1 MAISRRHHYIPRFL
15 IDNFAD
21 IDNKVWV
28 YNKEEGKILKNK
40 QSSKSIFFEMDRNN
54 FDVNGKTIDN
64 IELMYSEVDNLL
76 SKNLD
81 KVLSTHAMTGRELT
95 LLILLV
101 TLTKWR
107 IPDSDEKF
115 IKNYRNIP
123 IEQLG
128 LKIRPIDKGM
138 KANEEDIKRIKE
150 MEIVKEVNR
159 LLLSIQPLIREDNLD
174 EIHKN
179 CFIVSDDE
187 FPSLLGDVPIIE
199 NPNNSYET
207 LEDFIFP
214 LSSNE
219 TLICKRG
226 AEKYVSQKIFHIQK
240 DLTTFHLA
248 NKYVICKSKEQ
259 LLKIADIYSTLL
271 TEKKTHLLTKYV
283 FEFIK

>member
-1 MAISRRHHYIPRFL
+1 MTISRRHHYIPRFL
-15 IDNFAD
+15 IDKFAD
-21 IDNKVWV
+21 FDNKVWV
-28 YNKEEGKILKNK
+28 YNKEEGKILKSK

-64 IELMYSEVDNLL
+64 IELMYSAVDNLL

-81 KVLSTHAMTGRELT
+81 KVLSTHSMSGRELT
-95 LLILLV
+95 MLISLV

-107 IPDSDEKF
+107 IPASDEKF
-115 IKNYRNIP
+115 INQFKDIP

-128 LKIRPIDKGM
+128 LTIRPIDREM
-138 KANEEDIKRIKE
+138 EVNEEEVNRIKG

-159 LLLSIQPLIREDNLD
+159 LLLSIQPLIREENLD

-187 FPSLLGDVPIIE
+187 FPALLGDVPIIE
-199 NPNNSYET
+199 SSNSSYET
-207 LEDFIFP
+207 LENFIFP

-226 AEKYVSQKIFHIQK
+226 AEKYVPQKIFHIQK

-248 NKYVICKSKEQ
+248 NKYIICKSKEQ

-271 TEKKTHLLTKYV
+271 TENKTHLLTKYV

>member
-1 MAISRRHHYIPRFL
+1 MTISRRHHYIPRFL
-15 IDNFAD
+15 IDNFTD

-28 YNKEEGKILKNK
+28 YNKEEGKMLKNK

-81 KVLSTHAMTGRELT
+81 KVLSTHTMTGRELT

-115 IKNYRNIP
+115 IKNYKDIP

-128 LKIRPIDKGM
+128 LKIGPIDRGM
-138 KANEEDIKRIKE
+138 KANAEDIKRIKE
-150 MEIVKEVNR
+150 MEIVKEVKR
-159 LLLSIQPLIREDNLD
+159 LLLSVQPLIREDNLE

-199 NPNNSYET
+199 NPNNTYET

-214 LSSNE
+214 LSNNE

-259 LLKIADIYSTLL
+259 LLKIVDIYSTLL

>member
-1 MAISRRHHYIPRFL
+1 MPISRRHHYIPRFL
-15 IDNFAD
+15 IGNFAD

-28 YNKEEGKILKNK
+28 YNKAEGKILKNK
-40 QSSKSIFFEMDRNN
+40 QSPKSIFFEIDRNN

-81 KVLSTHAMTGRELT
+81 KVLSTHSMTGRELT

-107 IPDSDEKF
+107 IPASDEKF
-115 IKNYRNIP
+115 IQEYKNIP

-128 LKIRPIDKGM
+128 LKIRPVDREVEV
-138 KANEEDIKRIKE
+138 NEDDINRIKE

-159 LLLSIQPLIREDNLD
+159 LLLSIQPLLREENLN

-199 NPNNSYET
+199 NQNNSYKT

-219 TLICKRG
+219 TLVCKRG
-226 AEKYVSQKIFHIQK
+226 AEKYISQKIFHIQK

-259 LLKIADIYSTLL
+259 LLKIAEIYSTLL
-271 TEKKTHLLTKYV
+271 KDNKSHLLTKYV

>member
-1 MAISRRHHYIPRFL
+1 MTISRRHHYIPRFL
-15 IDNFAD
+15 IDKFAD
-21 IDNKVWV
+21 FDNKVWV
-28 YNKEEGKILKNK
+28 YNKEEGKILKSK

-54 FDVNGKTIDN
+54 FGVNGKNIDN

-81 KVLSTHAMTGRELT
+81 KVLSTHSMSGRELT
-95 LLILLV
+95 MLILLV

-107 IPDSDEKF
+107 IPASDEKF
-115 IKNYRNIP
+115 INQFKDIP

-128 LKIRPIDKGM
+128 FAIRPIDREM
-138 KANEEDIKRIKE
+138 LVNEEDVNRIKG
-150 MEIVKEVNR
+150 MEIVKEINR
-159 LLLSIQPLIREDNLD
+159 LLLSIQPLLREENLD

-179 CFIVSDDE
+179 CFIVSDNE
-187 FPSLLGDVPIIE
+187 FPALLGDVPIIE
-199 NPNNSYET
+199 SPNSSYET
-207 LEDFIFP
+207 LENFIFP

-226 AEKYVSQKIFHIQK
+226 AEKYVSQKIFYIQK

-271 TEKKTHLLTKYV
+271 TENKTHLLTKYV

>member
-1 MAISRRHHYIPRFL
+1 MPISRRHHYIPRFL
-15 IDNFAD
+15 IGNFAD

-28 YNKEEGKILKNK
+28 YNKAEGKILKNK
-40 QSSKSIFFEMDRNN
+40 QSPKSIFFEIDRNN

-81 KVLSTHAMTGRELT
+81 KVLSTHSMTGRELT

-107 IPDSDEKF
+107 IPASDEKF
-115 IKNYRNIP
+115 IQEYKNIP

-128 LKIRPIDKGM
+128 LKIKPVDREVEV
-138 KANEEDIKRIKE
+138 NEDDINRIKE

-159 LLLSIQPLIREDNLD
+159 LLLSIQPLLREENLN

-199 NPNNSYET
+199 NQNNSYET

-219 TLICKRG
+219 TLVCKRG
-226 AEKYVSQKIFHIQK
+226 AEKYISQKIFHIQK

-259 LLKIADIYSTLL
+259 LLKIAEIYSTLL
-271 TEKKTHLLTKYV
+271 KDNKSHLLTKYV

>member
-28 YNKEEGKILKNK
+28 YNKEKGEILKNK

-54 FDVNGKTIDN
+54 FDVNGKTSDN

-81 KVLSTHAMTGRELT
+81 KVLSTYAMTGRELT

-107 IPDSDEKF
+107 IPASDEKF
-115 IKNYRNIP
+115 IKNYKDIL

-128 LKIRPIDKGM
+128 LKIRPVDKGM

>member
-1 MAISRRHHYIPRFL
+1 MPISRRHHYIPRFL
-15 IDNFAD
+15 IGNFAD

-28 YNKEEGKILKNK
+28 YNKAEGKILKNK
-40 QSSKSIFFEMDRNN
+40 QSPKSIFFEIDRNN

-64 IELMYSEVDNLL
+64 IELMYSDVDNLL

-81 KVLSTHAMTGRELT
+81 KVLSTHSMTGRELT

-107 IPDSDEKF
+107 IPASDEKF
-115 IKNYRNIP
+115 IQEYKNIP

-128 LKIRPIDKGM
+128 LKIRPVDREIKV
-138 KANEEDIKRIKE
+138 NEDDINRIKE

-159 LLLSIQPLIREDNLD
+159 LLLSIQPLLREEKLN

-179 CFIVSDDE
+179 CFIISDDE

-199 NPNNSYET
+199 NQNNSYET

-219 TLICKRG
+219 TLVCKRG
-226 AEKYVSQKIFHIQK
+226 AEKYISQKIFHIQK

-259 LLKIADIYSTLL
+259 LLKIAEIYSTLL
-271 TEKKTHLLTKYV
+271 KDNKSHLLSKYV

>member
-107 IPDSDEKF
+107 IPASDEKF
-115 IKNYRNIP
+115 IKNFKDIP

-179 CFIVSDDE
+179 CFIVSEDE

-214 LSSNE
+214 LSSIE